1 VNGDI
6 RELYQQMIMD
16 HNKSPRN
23 FHPLENADRIAEG
36 YNPLCGDHFKVYVKM
51 EGDVIKD
58 ISFDGA
64 GCAISKSSA
73 SMMTTAL
80 KGKSRQ
86 DARALFA
93 EVIKMLSRKIDE
105 PFDPGKVGKLSIL
118 AGVCE
123 FPTRVKCASLAWHTM
138 LEGLEPT
145 GKQVTT
151 ES

>member
-16 HNKSPRN
+16 HNKNPRN
-23 FHPLENADRIAEG
+23 FHAMTDADRTVEG

-51 EGDVIKD
+51 EGDRIKD
-58 ISFDGA
+58 ISFDGS

-73 SMMTTAL
+73 SMMTSAL
-80 KGKSRQ
+80 KGKTREE
-86 DARALFA
+86 AKALFD
-93 EVIKMLSRKIDE
+93 EVHKMLSRGMGE
-105 PFDPGKVGKLSIL
+105 PFDAVKVGKLATL
-118 AGVCE
+118 GGVCE
-123 FPTRVKCASLAWHTM
+123 FPSRVKCASLAWHTM

-151 ES
+151 E